1 MSDEKER
8 DEQWHNRTSEYY
20 LVSVKQRLE
29 VEFRNSLKRDK
40 KRHAEPKAQRVIPL
54 GIHNDGGA
62 AGSWEL
68 AELVY
73 LVKFSTENLGSKFQK
88 ELTKYLEDKLTE
100 EEIPIPDI
108 DDLIDEK
115 ENKFNDGW
123 W

>member
-1 MSDEKER
+1 MSDEKVRGEK
-8 DEQWHNRTSEYY
+8 WHNRTSEYY
-20 LVSVKQRLE
+20 LVCVKQRLD
-29 VEFRNSLKRDK
+29 VEFIDSLKREK

-68 AELVY
+68 AELIY
-73 LVKFSTENLGSKFQK
+73 LVKFSTENIGSKFKK
-88 ELTKYLEDKLTE
+88 ELKKYLEVKLTE

-115 ENKFNDGW
+115 EKKFNDGW
-123 W
+123 